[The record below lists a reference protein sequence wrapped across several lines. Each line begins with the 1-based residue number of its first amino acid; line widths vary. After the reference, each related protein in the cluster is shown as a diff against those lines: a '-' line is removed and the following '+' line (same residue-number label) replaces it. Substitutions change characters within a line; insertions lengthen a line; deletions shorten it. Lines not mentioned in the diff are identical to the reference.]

1 MVGSQDGRGF
11 YDHRDGADKPVPTED
26 VALGQVIVDR
36 VLAMLV
42 NEAVDF
48 VHLQLGTAADVE
60 LAMTTGVNYPK
71 GLLAWGDEI
80 GAATVLARLDA
91 LYQDSG
97 DMRYRASVRLRRAVA
112 AGATLSDV
120 RRYS

>member
-1 MVGSQDGRGF
+1 
-11 YDHRDGADKPVPTED
+11 
-26 VALGQVIVDR
+26 
-36 VLAMLV
+36 MLI

-48 VHLQLGTAADVE
+48 VHLQLGTPGDVE

-91 LYQDSG
+91 LYRDTG
-97 DMRYRASVRLRRAVA
+97 DMRYRASVRLRHAAASGAALADARRY
-112 AGATLSDV
+112 AGAP
-120 RRYS
+120 